1 MLVNLLLYVSSISL
15 AIVPF
20 SAILVRDSSAYFSLP
35 NMLLDRLWP
44 YLNNIL
50 EKSEDIEV
58 IAEKL
63 LKDQHAMYLIDLVNQ
78 EILKFPKDF
87 LLKFLKSLYI
97 LADEFK
103 VAGANIEEALDIF
116 IEHEI
121 WKLKQIFKNYGKY
134 ARMIFDFFTKY
145 PEDAN
150 RYTIVY
156 MSVFLLLLA
165 TNMTNESEK
174 LKAIGEELNR
184 LSEELE
190 TYTLTCMLAM
200 DESFERESY
209 IVATAKTSEELR
221 RVLEIDYRL

>member
-1 MLVNLLLYVSSISL
+1 
-15 AIVPF
+15 
-20 SAILVRDSSAYFSLP
+20 
-35 NMLLDRLWP
+35 MLLDRLWP

-63 LKDQHAMYLIDLVNQ
+63 LKDQHAMYLIELVNQ

-87 LLKFLKSLYI
+87 LLKSLKSLYV

-103 VAGANIEEALDIF
+103 EVGVNVEEALDIF
-116 IEHEI
+116 IEHET

-134 ARMIFDFFTKY
+134 ARMIFDFFINY
-145 PEDAN
+145 PEDAK

-156 MSVFLLLLA
+156 MSMFLLLLA
-165 TNMTNESEK
+165 TNMATASEK

-190 TYTLTCMLAM
+190 TYTLTFMLAM
-200 DESFERESY
+200 DELFERESY
-209 IVATAKTSEELR
+209 IVATAKTPEELR

>member
-190 TYTLTCMLAM
+190 TYTLTFMLAM